1 MKQAY
6 YNIVEQYGE
15 QASFLWD
22 TRAQVVFEP
31 HYSIDD
37 LYKLDRRID
46 AHIDALFLSGEQGI
60 KVCEKLLESSQPG
73 EMFAVVCTAL
83 LNRDDKLL
91 RSALEQIP
99 YNPKSIDGLIDAM
112 LWVSQE
118 DAKPV
123 FDICSNS
130 TDFFLQAAAIS
141 AMSAQR
147 KNVDSAILKSLLYS
161 EIPDLQ
167 CRALRLI
174 GELRVFSLKEH
185 LAEYINSDDHLLSFY
200 AASSSVLLGIE
211 SARKTLITLASDK
224 NFKLADSAAVYAI
237 RGNNPADSKRIWEFF
252 LNNTTTIRA
261 GLIALGSSGLADN
274 VQILFQYMSD
284 PQYSRVCG
292 EMVSMITGINIE
304 KSDLDTQAPSDY
316 QDTINDNPQDNE
328 VVLQA
333 DHFLP
338 WPDLEKVEKWWAQ
351 HRSSFQPETRYLA
364 GEKTDLSSLKKIL
377 RSGLQRQRFAAA
389 LELAFCNGYP
399 VVFNTRAPSK
409 EQFAALNALCEVSK
423 E

>member
-1 MKQAY
+1 M
-6 YNIVEQYGE
+6 
-15 QASFLWD
+15 
-22 TRAQVVFEP
+22 FEP

-83 LNRDDKLL
+83 LNRDEKLL

-118 DAKPV
+118 DAKSV

-130 TDFFLQAAAIS
+130 TDFYLQAAAIS
-141 AMSAQR
+141 AMATRR
-147 KNVDSAILKSLLYS
+147 KDVDPAILKSLLYS

-174 GELRVFSLKEH
+174 GELRVFSLREH
-185 LAEYINSDDHLLSFY
+185 LAEFINSDDQLLSFY

-211 SARKTLITLASDK
+211 SARKKLITLASDK
-224 NFKLADSAAVYAI
+224 KFELADIAAVYAI
-237 RGNNPADSKRIWEFF
+237 RGNNPVDSKRIWEFF
-252 LNNTTTIRA
+252 LSNTSTVRA

-304 KSDLDTQAPSDY
+304 KSDLDTQPPSDY
-316 QDTINDNPQDNE
+316 QDSINDNPQDIE
-328 VVLQA
+328 VALQA

-338 WPDLEKVEKWWAQ
+338 WPDLEKLGKWWDQ
-351 HRSSFQPETRYLA
+351 NRSSFKPETRYLA
-364 GEKTDLSSLKKIL
+364 GKEIDNISLQTIL
-377 RSGLQRQRFAAA
+377 RSGFQRQRFAAA
-389 LELAFCNGYP
+389 LELVLCNGNP
-399 VVFNTRAPSK
+399 VLFNTRAPSK
-409 EQFAALNALCEVSK
+409 EQYAAINAMCEVS
-423 E
+423 